1 MSMIQPDQ
9 MTQLGQGGMGGG
21 HAPFIDL
28 PADQPQGGGGDDLK
42 QQILDLLRKAIQE
55 DPDEEDK
62 LAMEKCTSILQQIL
76 ARDQQDTQKALGD
89 TGLMRMMRKTG

>member
-1 MSMIQPDQ
+1 MSIMQPDMSQ
-9 MTQLGQGGMGGG
+9 MGGG
-21 HAPFIDL
+21 PAPFIKL
-28 PADQPQGGGGDDLK
+28 PAQQDAGSGEGDLK
-42 QQILDLLRKAIQE
+42 KQILYLLRKAIAE

-62 LAMEKCTSILQQIL
+62 LAMEKCTTIIQQIL

>member
-1 MSMIQPDQ
+1 MSMMMPDQ
-9 MTQLGQGGMGGG
+9 QGP
-21 HAPFIDL
+21 APFINL
-28 PADQPQGGGGDDLK
+28 PDQQQDGGGGDLK
-42 QQILDLLRKAIQE
+42 QQILDMLRRAIQE

-62 LAMEKCTSILQQIL
+62 LAMEKCTTIIQQIL